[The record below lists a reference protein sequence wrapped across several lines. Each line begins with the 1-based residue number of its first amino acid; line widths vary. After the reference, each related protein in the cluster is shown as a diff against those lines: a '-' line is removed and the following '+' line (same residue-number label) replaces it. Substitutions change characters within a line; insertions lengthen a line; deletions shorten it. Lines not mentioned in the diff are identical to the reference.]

1 MKRHI
6 KVIGM
11 KYEIL
16 CDTECEYWEVTN
28 NMLHIHLTENKII
41 IQTIGIPVYNIK
53 MIDSCLKDKDKI

>member
-1 MKRHI
+1 
-6 KVIGM
+6 M

-41 IQTIGIPVYNIK
+41 IQTIGIPIYNIK